1 MKNVLYKCIGALLA
15 ALAFNSCNDGIDIRQ
30 DYDFSLVM
38 VSAKSRLQR
47 VKRWRYAFILTVKGT
62 MKRRSMK

>member
-30 DYDFSLVM
+30 DYDFKPLVM
-38 VSAKSRLQR
+38 GICKSRLQR
-47 VKRWRYAFILTVKGT
+47 
-62 MKRRSMK
+62 

>member
-30 DYDFSLVM
+30 DYDFSL
-38 VSAKSRLQR
+38 SSWYLQKQIATGET
-47 VKRWRYAFILTVKGT
+47 VEMYYILQQ
-62 MKRRSMK
+62 SNHSIQS

>member
-1 MKNVLYKCIGALLA
+1 MYRCTALA

-30 DYDFSLVM
+30 DYDFGLVM
-38 VSAKSRLQR
+38 VSAKADCNR
-47 VKRWRYAFILTVKGT
+47 VKRWRYVFILTVKGT